1 MIFKY
6 PFNRSVFVHRWLALF
21 LSLKAAYRLHHQRL
35 FNLEDEGP
43 EEARHS
49 QENGGRLKR
58 RSTCLSRKDLI
69 LWLNRPTSFP
79 NTHTSPVL
87 QVRNTHS
94 ETDTWDSSFEPLA
107 ADAAGTFPRSIS
119 QCSDTWLALC
129 PRSPLPTFHQLL
141 KPVGEHWYHWT
152 NIYIYT
158 KEENIRLF
166 F

>member
-6 PFNRSVFVHRWLALF
+6 LLIHFVSIHRWLALF

-35 FNLEDEGP
+35 FSHEDEGQ

-49 QENGGRLKR
+49 QGDGGRLKR

-87 QVRNTHS
+87 QVRN
-94 ETDTWDSSFEPLA
+94 
-107 ADAAGTFPRSIS
+107 
-119 QCSDTWLALC
+119 AL
-129 PRSPLPTFHQLL
+129 
-141 KPVGEHWYHWT
+141 
-152 NIYIYT
+152 
-158 KEENIRLF
+158 
-166 F
+166 